1 MIRSRSKKD
10 NSETTPNKERR
21 ISITFIVGMAVLGF
35 IAQFQWIG
43 LIVITIFAIYALV
56 TRMPARRVYTIALI
70 MLGMVPL
77 SILIGNWLIAQNFA
91 AYSFLAF
98 VYGIFIM
105 TAELRRELHGK
116 KVKDTTQQGSGFD
129 RA

>member
-1 MIRSRSKKD
+1 MKRKKNKKD
-10 NSETTPNKERR
+10 SSEVAPNKEKRV
-21 ISITFIVGMAVLGF
+21 SVTFIAGMAVLGF

-43 LIVITIFAIYALV
+43 LIVITTFATYALIA
-56 TRMPARRVYTIALI
+56 RMPARRVYTIALI

-77 SILIGNWLIAQNFA
+77 SILMGNWLIAQNFA

-105 TAELRRELHGK
+105 TAELQRELRGK
-116 KVKDTTQQGSGFD
+116 KVKDTTQQG
-129 RA
+129 